1 MTGTEAAAVVE
12 QIVVTASRVA
22 NTVGILLLK
31 AGREMLEPNEFSLL
45 VIKEVINTACKTVPL

>member
-31 AGREMLEPNEFSLL
+31 AGREMLEPNGFSLL